1 MEQIVTGTVMDNW
14 EEEHPG
20 KIQVA
25 YTLGEDGVVQTD
37 WMPVMCS
44 YAASGCG
51 SYTLPEVGATVV
63 VGFVHGSP
71 NCPLVLGSVWSLDNP
86 MPEETANENNSKKRW
101 KTKAGYELLVDEEEN
116 LIRFTDPAG
125 QNSVEW
131 SCEEDH
137 GHLTVNVMEK
147 VDLTIGGEPFL
158 TLEKEKVTFAGTV
171 AVQAEEMSAKTD
183 KAFSVEAGEDMKLK
197 AEGAM
202 TLEPAKDLELKATGD
217 VKASGKNIDLS
228 PTQKLSA
235 SGANVEIK
243 PNQGAAVKANQIQLE
258 ALSLDIKANASAKV
272 ESGGIL
278 QLKGSMMKLN
288 G

>member
-20 KIQVA
+20 KIQVS
-25 YTLGEDGVVQTD
+25 YTLGEQGEVQTD

-63 VGFVHGSP
+63 VGFVYGNP
-71 NCPLVLGSVWSLDNP
+71 NCPLVLGSVWSQDNP

-116 LIRFTDPAG
+116 LIRVTDPAG
-125 QNSVEW
+125 QNTVEW
-131 SCEEDH
+131 SSEEDH
-137 GHLTVNVMEK
+137 GHLTINVMEK
-147 VDLTIGGEPFL
+147 VDISIGGEPFL
-158 TLEKEKVTFAGTV
+158 TLEKEKVTFAGAVT
-171 AVQAEEMSAKTD
+171 VQAEGMAVQTE

-197 AEGAM
+197 SDGM
-202 TLEPAKDLELKATGD
+202 DLEAGKDLEMKASGN
-217 VKASGKNIDLS
+217 VKASGKNIELS
-228 PTQKLSA
+228 PTQKLSV

-243 PNQGAAVKANQIQLE
+243 PSQGATVKANQLKIE
-258 ALSLDIKANASAKV
+258 ALSLEMKANASAKV

-288 G
+288 